1 MPPKKASDASVSQHL
16 RHIRAFLLL
25 LLLPALVCAQV
36 QLRTRVEQVLV
47 PVSAKDKN
55 GRLALGLTQTDF
67 TITEAGKKQNITSFS
82 IEPVPISA
90 VILIDTGIS
99 ENALNRVK
107 SSFPALT
114 GAFADDDEIAVF
126 RFDKHVEKLM
136 DFSSDRA
143 LLEGTFEK
151 LTSITATVSPLS
163 SGPFSV
169 PGPVI
174 NGVPVTPGV
183 DSVGR
188 TIAPPTKVLHDAIF
202 QAAEDLGTRPV
213 DRRKIVLLASDG
225 RNQNSLHSYNA
236 ALDRLLLREVHVF
249 AFGVE
254 TSVFQRVRSDLLSYT
269 KATGGEAWFP
279 ESQGAL
285 ESCYFLSTEE
295 ARNQY
300 VLGYVST
307 NKRPTG
313 PPVFRE
319 IKVQANQPGIEL
331 RHKKGYYQGP

>member
-1 MPPKKASDASVSQHL
+1 MPRKKASDASVSQHL
-16 RHIRAFLLL
+16 RHIRAFVFL

-36 QLRTRVEQVLV
+36 QVRTRVEQVLV

-55 GRLALGLTQTDF
+55 GRLASGLTQTDF
-67 TITEAGKKQNITSFS
+67 TIAEAGKKQNITSFS

-114 GAFADDDEIAVF
+114 GAFGDDDEISVF

-143 LLEGTFEK
+143 LIESTFEK

-174 NGVPVTPGV
+174 NGVPVT
-183 DSVGR
+183 
-188 TIAPPTKVLHDAIF
+188 
-202 QAAEDLGTRPV
+202 
-213 DRRKIVLLASDG
+213 
-225 RNQNSLHSYNA
+225 
-236 ALDRLLLREVHVF
+236 
-249 AFGVE
+249 
-254 TSVFQRVRSDLLSYT
+254 
-269 KATGGEAWFP
+269 
-279 ESQGAL
+279 
-285 ESCYFLSTEE
+285 
-295 ARNQY
+295 
-300 VLGYVST
+300 
-307 NKRPTG
+307 
-313 PPVFRE
+313 
-319 IKVQANQPGIEL
+319 
-331 RHKKGYYQGP
+331 